1 MDTSWGAGEGEGEGG
16 MNGES
21 SLETYM
27 LSYVK
32 LIA

>member
-1 MDTSWGAGEGEGEGG
+1 MDTSWGAVGGEGEGG